1 MSLTDQFLQYF
12 PEFVTTDFD
21 VLDQIEFTI
30 NRAVQFISVTVYQDF
45 YLEALFLKTASLL
58 YSSNQETRNQNGVEL
73 SRSVSGE
80 YSVTYANSYNST
92 GKLINPYEQRLI
104 DLNKS
109 LGIGLGMII
118 QL

>member
-30 NRAVQFISVTVYQDF
+30 TRAVSLVSVNTYQDF

-58 YSSNQETRNQNGVEL
+58 FLSNQEIRNQNGVET

-80 YSVTYANSYNST
+80 YSVSYACPYSSS

>member
-1 MSLTDQFLQYF
+1 MLLTDQFLQYF

-30 NRAVQFISVTVYQDF
+30 SRAVSLISVNTYQDF

-58 YSSNQETRNQNGVEL
+58 FATSRLSGNQGEA

-80 YSVTYANSYNST
+80 YSVTYANPYSRN
-92 GKLINPYEQRLI
+92 GLMINPYEQRLV

-109 LGIGLGMII
+109 IGIGLGMII
-118 QL
+118 HIE